1 LCTHLKLCISQS
13 ADAPDDGP
21 SSSTPGFISSEP
33 SVCTPG
39 PASLHRVECLDAA
52 ECVAAYDFIGL
63 ETNDK
68 VVLGGTFLPEI
79 WHTQDS
85 THTATAKL
93 IEAVSAAQLED
104 TQYSVANPTF
114 ASPSFSTMEC
124 VSAPPSL
131 AQDQSAQ
138 VELSAITSQD
148 TAPLPPAGNKSAQ
161 VDSSAITSQD
171 TAPLPPAGNKSA
183 QVDSSAITSQDT
195 APLPLTG
202 KECGQVESSAIT
214 SQDTAPLPPAGNKSA
229 QVDSSANTSQ
239 DTAPLPPAGKES
251 AQVDS
256 SANTSQD
263 TAPLPPAG
271 KESAQVDSSATTSQD
286 TAPLPPAGKE
296 SAQVDSSAITSQD
309 IASLPPAGKESAQVD
324 SSAITSQDTASLP
337 PTGKESAQ
345 VNSSAITSRD
355 TASLPPTDKESA
367 QVNSSVIVHGPA
379 APSFAE
385 KDITQ
390 GVLRSISEATMTSGR
405 STPLSRIEASS
416 VVGLASQKNSGSIS
430 KSCLQ
435 KKVRASITSHFMPPN
450 STAHA
455 ETVHFIDFVDFM
467 CAALSD

>member
-1 LCTHLKLCISQS
+1 MCTHLKLCISQS

-63 ETNDK
+63 ETTDK

-148 TAPLPPAGNKSAQ
+148 TAPLLPTGKESAQ
-161 VDSSAITSQD
+161 VESSAITSQD
-171 TAPLPPAGNKSA
+171 TAPLLPAGKESA
-183 QVDSSAITSQDT
+183 
-195 APLPLTG
+195 
-202 KECGQVESSAIT
+202 QVESSAIT
-214 SQDTAPLPPAGNKSA
+214 SQDTAPLPPAG
-229 QVDSSANTSQ
+229 
-239 DTAPLPPAGKES
+239 KES
-251 AQVDS
+251 AQV
-256 SANTSQD
+256 
-263 TAPLPPAG
+263 
-271 KESAQVDSSATTSQD
+271 E
-286 TAPLPPAGKE
+286 
-296 SAQVDSSAITSQD
+296 SSAI
-309 IASLPPAGKESAQVD
+309 VY
-324 SSAITSQDTASLP
+324 
-337 PTGKESAQ
+337 
-345 VNSSAITSRD
+345 
-355 TASLPPTDKESA
+355 
-367 QVNSSVIVHGPA
+367 GPA

-385 KDITQ
+385 KDITK
-390 GVLRSISEATMTSGR
+390 GLLRSTSEATMNSGR
-405 STPLSRIEASS
+405 STPLSLIAASS
-416 VVGLASQKNSGSIS
+416 VVGLASQKNSGRIS
-430 KSCLQ
+430 KMCLQ
-435 KKVRASITSHFMPPN
+435 KKVRASITSHLMPPN

-455 ETVHFIDFVDFM
+455 ETVHFIDFIDFM